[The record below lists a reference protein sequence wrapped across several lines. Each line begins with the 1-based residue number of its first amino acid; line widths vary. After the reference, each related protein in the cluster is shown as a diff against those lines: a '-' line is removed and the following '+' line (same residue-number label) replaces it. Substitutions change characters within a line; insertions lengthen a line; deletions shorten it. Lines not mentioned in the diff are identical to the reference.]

1 MKKLFT
7 IKLVFLY
14 IFLAGFLFSCTELFS
29 NGNGADDL
37 ISLDQKVET
46 LLSKMT
52 LEEKIGQMNQYN
64 GFWDCTGPAPKGG
77 HAEKKYDDFRLFL
90 ASGEGDAGW
99 AVYLDILRKPRY
111 LNTLILTVLV
121 SLATTFAALAV
132 STTAG
137 MFLVRNRFRGRGS
150 LLAVLT
156 LPLAFPGVV
165 IGFLIILLGG
175 RQGLINQ
182 ITPGHVVFA
191 YSALGLFLGY
201 LYFSI
206 PRVLLTVMAAAEKLD
221 PALEEAARTMV
232 ATPYSVM
239 KDVIIPGLMPS
250 LIASGAIAFAT
261 AMGAFGTAFT
271 LATNIDVIPMVI
283 YTEFTLSANIA
294 MASALSIVLG
304 IITWILLLIARS
316 LTGST
321 VAGGG

>member
-1 MKKLFT
+1 MTNRSFVLVCLTPLF
-7 IKLVFLY
+7 IFS
-14 IFLAGFLFSCTELFS
+14 IAFLALPL
-29 NGNGADDL
+29 
-37 ISLDQKVET
+37 V
-46 LLSKMT
+46 
-52 LEEKIGQMNQYN
+52 
-64 GFWDCTGPAPKGG
+64 
-77 HAEKKYDDFRLFL
+77 RLFL
-90 ASGEGDAGW
+90 VSGDSEAGW
-99 AVYLDILRKPRY
+99 SIYFDILRKPRY
-111 LNTLILTVLV
+111 LNTLVLTVLV

-137 MFLVRNRFRGRGS
+137 MFLSRNRFKGRGV
-150 LLAVLT
+150 LLSIMT

-191 YSALGLFLGY
+191 YSVVGLFLGY

-221 PALEEAARTMV
+221 PALEEAARTLG
-232 ATPYSVM
+232 ASPYRVVV
-239 KDVIIPGLMPS
+239 DVIIPGLMPS
-250 LIASGAIAFAT
+250 LIAAGAIAFAT

-294 MASALSIVLG
+294 MAAALSIVLG
-304 IITWILLLIARS
+304 IVTWALLLIARS
-316 LTGST
+316 LSGTT
-321 VAGGG
+321 VAAGG